1 MSLIVRLGVPK
12 VSGDLLLAAQKL
24 RAPLLFS
31 AGALWDK
38 RAGELRRPHTGV
50 FDGPDGGYADVALDS
65 AGFVAW
71 RHHGG
76 YPWPLGEYVD
86 IGTSYP
92 WAWWAA
98 PDACCEPEI
107 AADREQVDY
116 RIRWTAGALKSVLR
130 AVDEVREAS
139 IAARVSFGLD
149 PVPDYTVRDP
159 MPVLQGW
166 RPEDYLLSARWT
178 ETVLHEADRHWP
190 ALVGVGSVCRRQVQ
204 GPAGLLAI
212 LDLLQGVLPPHV
224 RLHMFGVKSSAI
236 PLLRRYGDR
245 VASVDSQAWDMA
257 ARKEAHQRGVS
268 CTNAHRIGH
277 MTAWWARQQGQLKRP
292 VQLGLWDR

>member
-1 MSLIVRLGVPK
+1 MSLTIRLGVPK
-12 VSGDLLLAAQKL
+12 ASGDLLLAAQRL
-24 RAPLLFS
+24 RAPLLLS
-31 AGALWDK
+31 AGAFWDS
-38 RAGELRRPHTGV
+38 RAGKLNHPHSGV
-50 FDGPDGGYADVALDS
+50 FDGPDDGYADVALDS

-76 YPWPLGEYVD
+76 YPWPLGEYVE

-107 AADREQVDY
+107 ATDRAQVTY
-116 RIRWTAGALKSVLR
+116 RIEWTAGALKSVLR

-139 IAARVSFGLD
+139 IAARVSLGLD
-149 PVPDYTVRDP
+149 AVPDYTDRDP

-166 RPEDYLLSARWT
+166 EPRDYYLSARWT
-178 ETVLHEADRHWP
+178 ETVLHEAGRQWP
-190 ALVGVGSVCRRQVQ
+190 ALVGVGSVCRRQVH
-204 GPAGLLAI
+204 GPAGLLSI
-212 LDLLQGVLPPHV
+212 VDTLDAVLPPHV

-257 ARKEAHQRGVS
+257 ARKDAHQRGVPS
-268 CTNAHRIGH
+268 TNKHRIGH
-277 MTAWWARQQGQLKRP
+277 MTAWWARQQVHRHAP
-292 VQLGLWDR
+292 VQLDLWSR